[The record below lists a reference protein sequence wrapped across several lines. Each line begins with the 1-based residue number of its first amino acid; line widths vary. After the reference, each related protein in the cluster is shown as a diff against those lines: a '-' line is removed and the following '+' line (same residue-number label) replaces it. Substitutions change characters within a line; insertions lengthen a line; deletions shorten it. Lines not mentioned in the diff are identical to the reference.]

1 MPEPTNSHPL
11 WEQWSNSRLVRY
23 LLLFALGWAI
33 TQVLLYF
40 EAVIIIFI
48 FSGIL
53 AFLLHYPVRWLTR
66 YIPRSGAVIIVFLI
80 TLLFFAALIS
90 TLGLA
95 IISQAQQLLNQ
106 APVFYATAIDF
117 VETMQDLLT
126 RWNLKVNFNGIE
138 DQIRDQVITGVGFG
152 FSTLQGVLASLLDM
166 IIIAV
171 VAFFMLLDGGNLW
184 EFLLKA
190 LPEKHRQNF
199 TIAVKRNF
207 IGFFW
212 GRLILSVFF
221 GVSVFIVFLLLDV
234 PYALFLAAIA
244 GVFDLIPGIGAT
256 LGISLVSVILLP
268 QGIFLSL
275 KVLVSCVLLQQVEE
289 NLLMPRV
296 MQGSVNLNP
305 VIMFLA
311 LLMGARIAGLVGIFL
326 AIPIAGVVVSLL
338 KIDEMQSNGENL
350 KPAIIHETTDESN

>member
-1 MPEPTNSHPL
+1 MSEPPNSHPL
-11 WEQWSNSRLVRY
+11 WEKWSNSRLVRY

-33 TQVLLYF
+33 TQVLVYF

-48 FSGIL
+48 FSAVL
-53 AFLLHYPVRWLTR
+53 AFLLHYPVRWLAH
-66 YIPRSGAVIIVFLI
+66 YIPRSAAVLIVFSI
-80 TLLFFAALIS
+80 TLLILGGLLS

-95 IISQAQQLLNQ
+95 IISQGQQLLNQ
-106 APVFYATAIDF
+106 APVFYSAAIEF
-117 VETMQDLLT
+117 VETMQGLLT
-126 RWNLKVNFNGIE
+126 RWNLNVNFNGIE

-171 VAFFMLLDGGNLW
+171 VAFFMLLDGGKLW
-184 EFLLKA
+184 EFMLKA
-190 LPEKHRQNF
+190 IPIHQRQNF

-207 IGFFW
+207 LGFFW
-212 GRLILSVFF
+212 GRLILSLFF
-221 GVSVFIVFLLLDV
+221 GVSVFIVLLFLDV

-256 LGISLVSVILLP
+256 LGISLVSIILLP

-296 MQGSVNLNP
+296 MQNSVNLNP

-326 AIPIAGVVVSLL
+326 AIPITGVVISLL
-338 KIDEMQSNGENL
+338 NIDEMQSNGEATKKTKGLEN
-350 KPAIIHETTDESN
+350 PS